1 MPTAAQALG
10 HPPSA
15 APASPAAGPAL
26 ACFAQPC
33 PSQAAEQT
41 QLQGAKVEKKKSNFG
56 LGCFKPVFLP
66 KLLLAGYCALL
77 PCGVLAG
84 FCVCQWSPAQCVTD
98 KLHPLSA

>member
-41 QLQGAKVEKKKSNFG
+41 QLQGAKVEKKKAT
-56 LGCFKPVFLP
+56 LDLD
-66 KLLLAGYCALL
+66 
-77 PCGVLAG
+77 VLSL
-84 FCVCQWSPAQCVTD
+84 FFYPSCCLRVIVLYSPAGSWQVFVCVSGA
-98 KLHPLSA
+98 LPSV